1 MHLGRESS
9 KIVSIQTHSWAISS
23 HDPCFIIIIF
33 IHFGCFQLTQDVKH
47 QLFRQQQIDAQQAQL
62 RAQARSARHCKTLR
76 VHGHDLCTVLE
87 YLERCFAAL
96 VPFLVCS
103 SFFTCC
109 FAHAGSAGTPG
120 PTSCSKPCSSSGTSC
135 TAGPTAGGR
144 ARKGLVTWRRASLG
158 SDIFCMLGG
167 VRRKERSKLKFLSD
181 FLGKEI
187 SESLSTSC
195 DIHVREFARE
205 TRKPR
210 N

>member
-144 ARKGLVTWRRASLG
+144 ARKGLVTWRRASWREKKRTKQAQVPKRLPWQRNQRVFI
-158 SDIFCMLGG
+158 DIMRHPRQGIC
-167 VRRKERSKLKFLSD
+167 
-181 FLGKEI
+181 
-187 SESLSTSC
+187 
-195 DIHVREFARE
+195 
-205 TRKPR
+205 PR
-210 N
+210 NAKTEKLRKQRST